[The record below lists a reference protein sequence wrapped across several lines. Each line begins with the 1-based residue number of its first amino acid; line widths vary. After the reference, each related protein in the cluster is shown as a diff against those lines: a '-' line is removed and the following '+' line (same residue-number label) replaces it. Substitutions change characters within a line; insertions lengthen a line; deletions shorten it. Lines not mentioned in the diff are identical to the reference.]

1 MPIMLTIRQM
11 RYFDALA
18 TTRHFGRA
26 AELAN
31 VTQPALSTQ
40 IMEMENHL
48 GVKLVERAR
57 GATLLTARG
66 EEVLAQVRA
75 ILAQIDTLEQ
85 SAQQSQGLLDGKVR
99 IGIIPT
105 VAPYLVPHLVPYLR
119 GTYPDV
125 QIELREAVTDH
136 LIADLGE
143 GRLDAVVA
151 ALPIEAAFLRS
162 RPLLT
167 DRFFM
172 AMAENDR
179 DVILSPLTE
188 AEVDPERLLLLEEG
202 HCLRDQALGVCGVAE
217 KRSLVNIGATSMTTL
232 LQMVAYDMGM
242 TLIPEMAIPTEAARN
257 RLTIVPFRD
266 PAPSRQIALF
276 WRASDARLS
285 GMGALAEAIMA
296 CAPRVDA

>member
-1 MPIMLTIRQM
+1 MLTIRQM

-40 IMEMENHL
+40 IMEMESHL

>member
-1 MPIMLTIRQM
+1 MLTIRQM

-40 IMEMENHL
+40 IMEMESHL

-66 EEVLAQVRA
+66 EEVLTQVRA

-85 SAQQSQGLLDGKVR
+85 SAQQSHGLLDGKVR
-99 IGIIPT
+99 LGIIPT
-105 VAPYLVPHLVPYLR
+105 VAPYLVPHLVPSLR
-119 GTYPDV
+119 GAYPDV

-151 ALPIEAAFLRS
+151 ALPIEASFVRS

-257 RLTIVPFRD
+257 RLTIIPFRD

-285 GMGALAEAIMA
+285 GMEALADAIIA
-296 CAPRVDA
+296 CAPRMETT

>member
-1 MPIMLTIRQM
+1 MLTIRQM

-40 IMEMENHL
+40 IMEMESHL

-66 EEVLAQVRA
+66 EEVLTQVRA

-85 SAQQSQGLLDGKVR
+85 TAQQSQGLLDGKVR

-105 VAPYLVPHLVPYLR
+105 VAPYLVPHLVPSLR
-119 GTYPDV
+119 STYPDV

-136 LIADLGE
+136 LIADLGD
-143 GRLDAVVA
+143 GRLDTVVA
-151 ALPIEAAFLRS
+151 ALPIEASFVRS

-242 TLIPEMAIPTEAARN
+242 TLIPEMAIPTEATRN
-257 RLTIVPFRD
+257 RLTIIPFRD

-285 GMGALAEAIMA
+285 GMEALADAIIA
-296 CAPRVDA
+296 CAPRMETT